1 MNTNWIII
9 TGASGGIGRNLAE
22 LLADMDYG
30 VIMACRNMEKA
41 SPIFEDVKYITSNRD
56 MRLFEVDLSSF
67 ESIKNF
73 VRQVDEKGYNVRA
86 LVNNAGVIS
95 RGFSTTADGFETTV
109 GVNYIGTYLLTRLMM
124 PILKRSEGLSRIMN
138 TVSVMAKLGRVEKDF
153 FTPKEEG
160 FRRLRTYACSK
171 LALMMFTQSLAER
184 LKGSDSVVVNAYDPG
199 VVNTDM
205 ITMGKWFDP
214 LANIFLRPLL
224 KNAEKAASQQCD
236 ALFPEKERGSGWVY
250 KGNRHF
256 RIRDF
261 AASHRNKDWLFM
273 QTERIL
279 VRDFGVS
286 LEKI

>member
-1 MNTNWIII
+1 M
-9 TGASGGIGRNLAE
+9 
-22 LLADMDYG
+22 
-30 VIMACRNMEKA
+30 
-41 SPIFEDVKYITSNRD
+41 
-56 MRLFEVDLSSF
+56 
-67 ESIKNF
+67 
-73 VRQVDEKGYNVRA
+73 
-86 LVNNAGVIS
+86 VNNAGVIS

-279 VRDFGVS
+279 VRDF
-286 LEKI
+286 

>member
-1 MNTNWIII
+1 
-9 TGASGGIGRNLAE
+9 
-22 LLADMDYG
+22 
-30 VIMACRNMEKA
+30 
-41 SPIFEDVKYITSNRD
+41 
-56 MRLFEVDLSSF
+56 
-67 ESIKNF
+67 
-73 VRQVDEKGYNVRA
+73 
-86 LVNNAGVIS
+86 
-95 RGFSTTADGFETTV
+95 
-109 GVNYIGTYLLTRLMM
+109 
-124 PILKRSEGLSRIMN
+124 
-138 TVSVMAKLGRVEKDF
+138 
-153 FTPKEEG
+153 
-160 FRRLRTYACSK
+160 
-171 LALMMFTQSLAER
+171 
-184 LKGSDSVVVNAYDPG
+184 
-199 VVNTDM
+199 M

>member
-56 MRLFEVDLSSF
+56 MRLFELDLSSF

-171 LALMMFTQSLAER
+171 LALMMF
-184 LKGSDSVVVNAYDPG
+184 SV
-199 VVNTDM
+199 
-205 ITMGKWFDP
+205 
-214 LANIFLRPLL
+214 
-224 KNAEKAASQQCD
+224 
-236 ALFPEKERGSGWVY
+236 
-250 KGNRHF
+250 
-256 RIRDF
+256 
-261 AASHRNKDWLFM
+261 
-273 QTERIL
+273 
-279 VRDFGVS
+279 
-286 LEKI
+286 